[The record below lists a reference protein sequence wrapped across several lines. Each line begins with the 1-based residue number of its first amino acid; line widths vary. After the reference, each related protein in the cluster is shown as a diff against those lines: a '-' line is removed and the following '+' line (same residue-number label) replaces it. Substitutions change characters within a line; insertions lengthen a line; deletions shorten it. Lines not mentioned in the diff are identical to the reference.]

1 MHKWNNIIYYHSKK
15 LMQILR
21 TFKWYCKLYV
31 CFAVEDIYS
40 GEKLFFILQ
49 CEKHL
54 LWKQCMIPAQAEL
67 LKMTVHFAQSLQ
79 IHQQILSDLTKQDAN
94 CQNLGY
100 FVCYCSLLPLLHE
113 AQTTCTHYAQ
123 SHSGAPP
130 STAPT
135 ERERWGGSAVWFS
148 PHNVEEWFSLRHI
161 CCFF

>member
-1 MHKWNNIIYYHSKK
+1 MI
-15 LMQILR
+15 MQAL
-21 TFKWYCKLYV
+21 CL

-40 GEKLFFILQ
+40 GEKLFFSLQ

-54 LWKQCMIPAQAEL
+54 LSKQCMIPALQAEL

-113 AQTTCTHYAQ
+113 AKTTRTHYAQ

-135 ERERWGGSAVWFS
+135 ERERWGGSAF
-148 PHNVEEWFSLRHI
+148 
-161 CCFF
+161 